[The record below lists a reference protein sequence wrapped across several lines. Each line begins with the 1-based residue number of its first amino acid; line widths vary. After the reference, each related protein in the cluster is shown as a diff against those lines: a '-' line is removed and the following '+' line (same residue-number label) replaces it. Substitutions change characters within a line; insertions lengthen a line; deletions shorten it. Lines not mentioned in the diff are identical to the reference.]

1 MTESS
6 TGSKISAVLPLSP
19 LQQGL
24 LFLSSYDRAAPDH
37 YLLQFTA
44 DIEGDG
50 ADLERR
56 LRAASAALLRRH
68 PNLRACFRHRKSGEP
83 VQVVLREDDVTPE
96 WAVHDLTRLPAG
108 ERTAAADRLAREDRR
123 RRMDPARP
131 PLMRF
136 SLLRLGER
144 SHRLVWSVHHILVD
158 GWSLPLAVRE
168 LTVLADAS
176 GGESLPEPAPYSS
189 YLAWL
194 GTRDKAAARDAWAGL
209 LRGLDGP
216 VRVAPDAVGAG
227 EQPVEA
233 EAVLPRERTA
243 ALLAWSRAQGLTLN
257 SVVQGCWAL
266 LLGRLTGR
274 ADVVFGAVTSGR
286 PAEVPDVESM
296 IGLFANTL
304 PVRADVR
311 PERPAGELFRDLARQ
326 QLAMMPH
333 EHLPLAEVQAAC
345 GIQGELFDAVLAF
358 QNYPLDEE
366 ELRRHSGGTVSAA
379 RVHAATHYP
388 LHLTVTPGESLG
400 LRLSYR
406 ASALGEGTAAAQR
419 LLDRLVRILGEVAA
433 DPDAPLARLGALDP
447 AEEHRIL
454 TEWSG
459 TPTATGPTADGT
471 RGSARSAADGTPA
484 LGRSAVPDRAPIA
497 EGVADGTRGSGRSA
511 VAVTPGTTI
520 PSRFAAQAARTP
532 EATAVTTSGGTRL
545 TYRELDERSNRLAR
559 LIVARGAGPED
570 FVAVALP
577 RGAELIVAVLAV
589 LKAGAAYLPLEPAHP
604 AERIAHT
611 LRDARPKLL
620 LTTTDT
626 RLPGPA
632 DVPGPLRVDLDTD
645 ATGAELAA
653 CPATAPDPALTA
665 DHPAYVIYTSGS
677 TGRPKGV
684 VVPHRNV
691 IRLLDSTDRWFRF
704 GPDDVWTL
712 FHSIAF
718 DFTVWEL
725 WGALLYGGRLVVV
738 PYDVSR
744 SPGAFLDLL
753 AAERVT
759 VLNQTPSAFYQLMRA
774 DADRPRELALRHVVF
789 GGEALDLGRLADW
802 YARHPDA
809 PRLVNMYGITETT
822 VHVSYQELDRE
833 LAAAGHG
840 SVIGRG
846 IPDLRVYV
854 LDSALRPVPQGVPG
868 ELYVAGPGLARGYLG
883 RPALTA
889 GRFVACPYGE
899 PGERMYRT
907 GDLARWRPD
916 GTLVYLGRADEQVQ
930 LRGFRIELGE
940 IATVLGGHPWPAE
953 VAVVAREDRPGDQ
966 RLVAYVVPHEPDGGP
981 DDRELAAGLRAY
993 AAERLPE
1000 HMVPAAVVRLPALPL
1015 TPNGKLDRR
1024 ALPAPAYTTSG
1035 QAPRTREEAALCTVF
1050 ATVLGLERVGV
1061 DDDFFALGGHSL
1073 LATRIVNRVRAE
1085 LDAELEV
1092 RDLFEAPS
1100 PAALAGRLRGARPG
1114 RPPLTARPRPAVVP
1128 LSYAQQRLWFI
1139 ERLGAPGGLYAI
1151 PLAVRLTGPLDV
1163 PALHA
1168 ALRDLVARHEAL
1180 RTVFPA
1186 RTAPGAAPDP
1196 GAGTP
1201 PVPGT
1206 GPAVSVG
1213 PAEQRV
1219 LAPADA
1225 PVPLPSSTVTEAG
1238 LPAALAAETARGFD
1252 LETGIPLRAR
1262 LFTLGQ
1268 DEHVLLLVLH
1278 HIAGDRWSL
1287 TPLVRDLTAA
1297 YAARRAGRAPELP
1310 ALPVTY
1316 TDFTLW
1322 QRELLGDE
1330 DRPDSELA
1338 RQLAYWRTAL
1348 DGLPEELPLP
1358 RDIPRGARTSH
1369 RGGVVRAALPE
1380 RPAAAL
1386 RRRAAEWNVSPFMVL
1401 QAALAALLTRLGAG
1415 TDIPLG
1421 TPVAGRG
1428 DERLNDVVGMFVNT
1442 LVLRTDTGGDPGLR
1456 ELVDR
1461 VRVRDLAAYQH
1472 QDVPFEK
1479 LVEALAPERSA
1490 ARHPLFQVMFAFEQ
1504 QQEAPAARDG
1514 LAVRPE
1520 EVPSATAK
1528 WDLFFQFTEAGEGVE
1543 LALEYSA
1550 DLFEPGTARRIADA
1564 CVRLLDAALADPDR
1578 PLSRLDLLGAEERA
1592 ALLARG
1598 TRRTGTPATTVTEL
1612 VARRAAATP
1621 DAVALVHRDPAGDLV
1636 HTGYADLHRA
1646 AGRLA
1651 HLLTARGVGRGDV
1664 VALCLERGPAVVT
1677 TLLAIA
1683 QAGAAYLPL
1692 DPAYP
1697 AERMR
1702 DMLADAGVRL
1712 LLTQDSLAARCAEAA
1727 GPGTEPVV
1735 LDTPATRAALAAL
1748 PDHAPDVPA
1757 PHPDDL
1763 LYVIYTSGSTG
1774 RPKGVAV
1781 SHRSA
1786 VRLVHALPEL
1796 RFTAD
1801 DTFLYFAPVA
1811 FDAST
1816 FEIWAPLAHGA
1827 RLAVCPPGP
1836 ADPEA
1841 LGAFLRQAG
1850 VTVAFLTT
1858 QFVNAVADTRPRA
1871 LAPLRALLTGGEA
1884 HSRDHLDRLRAAL
1897 PDTAVHNVYGPTE
1910 ATTFATRQDTADATD
1925 APAGVPIGLPIGD
1938 TCAYV
1943 LDEALRPV
1951 PQGVVGELYLAG
1963 PGLAR
1968 GYLGR
1973 PALTAGRFVA
1983 CPYGEP
1989 GARMYRT
1996 GDLVRWDA
2004 RGRIDYL
2011 SRADQQVKIRGYR
2024 IEPGEIE
2031 RHLTAHP
2038 AVARAAVLASAGRL
2052 VAYVVPVPGEPA
2064 PEPARLRRHLARTL
2078 PDYMVP
2084 GAYVPL
2090 PELPMTVNGKL
2101 DVAALPAAPDRPA
2114 GSGTARP
2121 PRTDAERRLCA
2132 AVTEVL
2138 GGPAGPDDS
2147 FFALGGDS
2155 LKAIQL
2161 VNTATRA
2168 GLPITLAAVFEHRTL
2183 ESLAATATPVGG
2195 TREAPAGGAAEQHR
2209 ALEAPAAS
2217 AAPDGGMSEVPAGR
2231 AVAEGGAVE
2240 PHRAP
2245 EMPAAPARGTR
2256 EVHAGSGVTGRH
2268 RAPEMPATL
2277 DLLGPVL
2284 PIRATGGRPP
2294 LFCVH
2299 GGLGFGIPFAALA
2312 EHLGPEQPVY
2322 ALQAR
2327 GLADDGPLPGS
2338 IGEVAADY
2346 LARIR
2351 ALQPH
2356 DPYHLLG
2363 WSYGGIVAH
2372 EIAARLHTAGEEV
2385 AYLANLDAYPD
2396 DGRGVHPTDEEFLAD
2411 FLAEAG
2417 VGTTGLDRL
2426 DPPSVAA
2433 HLERTGGPL
2442 AGLGQ
2447 ATLERL
2453 LAVMRNHLE
2462 LVQRHTPDHFDGCP
2476 MTLFR
2481 AADGLTAEER
2491 ALKAKSWEPYL
2502 GRPAEVHDVPCGHQQ
2517 MLRPAPAALIGTAV
2531 AHRLGALAPAR

>member
-1 MTESS
+1 MTDTS
-6 TGSKISAVLPLSP
+6 TGSRISAVLPLSP

-24 LFLSSYDRAAPDH
+24 LFLSSYDRTATDH
-37 YLLQFTA
+37 YVLQFTA

-50 ADLERR
+50 TDLERR

-68 PNLRACFRHRKSGEP
+68 PNLRACFRHRKNGEP
-83 VQVVLREDDVTPE
+83 VQLVLRADDVEPD
-96 WAVHDLTRLPAG
+96 WALHDLTHLPAG
-108 ERTAAADRLAREDRR
+108 ERPAAADRLAREDRR
-123 RRMDPARP
+123 RRIDPARP

-136 SLLRLGER
+136 ALVRLGER

-168 LTVLADAS
+168 LTLLAGEPGTPARTDARD
-176 GGESLPEPAPYSS
+176 GTAADTDTGQDRDPLPAPAPFGSF
-189 YLAWL
+189 LAWL
-194 GTRDKAAARDAWAGL
+194 GTRDRTAARAAWAEL

-216 VRVAPDAVGAG
+216 VRVAPDATGTG
-227 EQPVEA
+227 EPPAEA
-233 EAVLPRERTA
+233 EAVLPRAHTA
-243 ALLAWSRAQGLTLN
+243 ALLGWGRAQGLTLN

-274 ADVVFGAVTSGR
+274 EDVVFGAVTSGR

-311 PERPAGELFRDLARQ
+311 PERPASELFRGLARQ
-326 QLAMMPH
+326 QVAMMPH

-388 LHLTVTPGESLG
+388 LHLTVLPGDSLR

-406 ASALGEGTAAAQR
+406 ASPPGDGLGAAR
-419 LLDRLVRILGEVAA
+419 GLLDRLVRILGEVA
-433 DPDAPLARLGALDP
+433 DTPDAPLAHLGALTP

-454 TEWSG
+454 TEWSSPH
-459 TPTATGPTADGT
+459 PTAPLADNPTTLDETG
-471 RGSARSAADGTPA
+471 
-484 LGRSAVPDRAPIA
+484 GRSDTIPGLFAGQVARTPD
-497 EGVADGTRGSGRSA
+497 A
-511 VAVTPGTTI
+511 VAVTGPGG
-520 PSRFAAQAARTP
+520 
-532 EATAVTTSGGTRL
+532 VRL
-545 TYRELDERSNRLAR
+545 TYRELDERSDRLAR
-559 LIVARGAGPED
+559 VVAGHGAGPECL
-570 FVAVALP
+570 VAVALP

-589 LKAGAAYLPLEPAHP
+589 LKAGAAYLPLEPTHP
-604 AERIAHT
+604 AERLAHT
-611 LRDARPKLL
+611 LRDARPALL

-626 RLPGPA
+626 RLPAPA
-632 DVPGPLRVDLDTD
+632 ADHPGPLRIDLDTD
-645 ATGAELAA
+645 AVDAA
-653 CPATAPDPALTA
+653 PATAPPPVLTP

-691 IRLLDSTDRWFRF
+691 VRLLDRTDRWFRF

-738 PYDVSR
+738 PHGVAR
-744 SPGAFLDLL
+744 SPDAFLDLL

-789 GGEALDLGRLADW
+789 GGEALDVGRLTDW
-802 YARHPDA
+802 YARHPHT

-833 LAAAGHG
+833 PAAAGG
-840 SVIGRG
+840 GGAIGRA

-854 LDSALRPVPQGVPG
+854 LDSALRPVPAGVPG

-883 RPALTA
+883 RSALTA
-889 GRFVACPYGE
+889 GRFVACPYGA

-916 GTLVYLGRADEQVQ
+916 GTLTYLGRADEQVQ

-940 IATVLGGHPWPAE
+940 IATVLGRHPRLAE
-953 VAVVAREDRPGDQ
+953 VAVVAREDRPGDP
-966 RLVAYVVPHEPDGGP
+966 RLVAYVVPHEPATVPHGPDAVPQGPDATPHQPDATPHQPDATPHQPDAAPHQPDAVPHRSGVVPHEPDGGLS
-981 DDRELAAGLRAY
+981 DRELGAELRAF
-993 AAERLPE
+993 AAERLPDY
-1000 HMVPAAVVRLPALPL
+1000 MVPAAVVRLPALPL
-1015 TPNGKLDRR
+1015 TANGKLDRR
-1024 ALPAPAYTTSG
+1024 ALPAPAYTTSAR
-1035 QAPRTREEAALCTVF
+1035 APRTREEGALCAVF
-1050 ATVLGLERVGV
+1050 AAVLGLERVGA

-1085 LDAELEV
+1085 LGAELEV

-1100 PAALAGRLRGARPG
+1100 PAALAGRLRAAAPDRPA
-1114 RPPLTARPRPAVVP
+1114 LTARPRPAAVP

-1139 ERLGAPGGLYAI
+1139 ERLGAPGGLYVI

-1186 RTAPGAAPDP
+1186 RTGPGAAAGP
-1196 GAGTP
+1196 GAG
-1201 PVPGT
+1201 PVG
-1206 GPAVSVG
+1206 SVG

-1225 PVPLPSSTVTEAG
+1225 PVPLPADRVTEAG
-1238 LPAALAAETARGFD
+1238 LPAALAAEVARGFD
-1252 LETGIPLRAR
+1252 LETELPLRAR
-1262 LFTLGQ
+1262 LFTLGP
-1268 DEHVLLLVLH
+1268 DAHVLLLVLH

-1287 TPLVRDLTAA
+1287 TPLVRDLTDA
-1297 YAARRAGRAPELP
+1297 YAARSAGHAPAP
-1310 ALPVTY
+1310 APLPVTY

-1322 QRELLGDE
+1322 QRDLLGDE
-1330 DRPDSELA
+1330 DRPHSELT
-1338 RQLAYWRTAL
+1338 RQLAYWTAAL
-1348 DGLPEELPLP
+1348 DGLPEELALP
-1358 RDIPRGARTSH
+1358 RDFPRGARTSH
-1369 RGGVVRAALPE
+1369 RGGTVRATLSE
-1380 RPAAAL
+1380 RLTAGL
-1386 RRRAAEWNVSPFMVL
+1386 RRRAAEWNASPFMVL

-1428 DERLNDVVGMFVNT
+1428 DERLHDVVGMFVNT
-1442 LVLRTDTGGDPGLR
+1442 LVLRTDTSGDPGLR
-1456 ELVDR
+1456 DLVER
-1461 VRVRDLAAYQH
+1461 VREGDLAAYRY

-1479 LVEALAPERSA
+1479 LVEVLAPERSM
-1490 ARHPLFQVMFAFEQ
+1490 ARHPLFQVMFAF
-1504 QQEAPAARDG
+1504 QQETPAMPAGPAG
-1514 LAVRPE
+1514 LTVRPE

-1528 WDLFFQFTEAGEGVE
+1528 WDLFFQFSEAGPRVE

-1550 DLFEPGTARRIADA
+1550 DLFASGTARRIADA
-1564 CVRLLDAALADPDR
+1564 CVRLLGAALADPGR
-1578 PLSRLDLLGAEERA
+1578 PLSRLDLLGADERD

-1598 TRRTGTPATTVTEL
+1598 TRRTGTPATTVTAL
-1612 VARRAAATP
+1612 AARRAAATP
-1621 DAVALVHRDPAGDLV
+1621 DAVALVHRDAAGRLTR
-1636 HTGYADLHRA
+1636 TGHGELHRA

-1651 HLLTARGVGRGDV
+1651 HLLAARGVGRGDL
-1664 VALCLERGPAVVT
+1664 VALCLERGPDTVT
-1677 TLLAIA
+1677 ALLAIA
-1683 QAGAAYLPL
+1683 QTGAAYLPL

-1702 DMLADAGVRL
+1702 DMLTDAGARL

-1727 GPGTEPVV
+1727 GPGTEPLV
-1735 LDTPATRAALAAL
+1735 LDAPATRAALAAL
-1748 PDHAPDVPA
+1748 PGHAPDVPA
-1757 PHPDDL
+1757 PRPDDL

-1781 SHRSA
+1781 THRAA
-1786 VRLVHALPEL
+1786 VRLVHGLPEL
-1796 RFTAD
+1796 EFTPD

-1816 FEIWAPLAHGA
+1816 FEIWAPLVHGA

-1841 LGAFLRQAG
+1841 LGAFLREAG

-1897 PDTAVHNVYGPTE
+1897 PDTTVYNVYGPTE
-1910 ATTFATRQDTADATD
+1910 TTTFATLQDTADATD
-1925 APAGVPIGLPIGD
+1925 APVGVPVGLPVGD

-1943 LDEALRPV
+1943 LDEALRPA

-1973 PALTAGRFVA
+1973 PALTAERFTA

-1996 GDLVRWDA
+1996 GDLVRWDV
-2004 RGRIDYL
+2004 RGRLDYVG
-2011 SRADQQVKIRGYR
+2011 RADQQVKIRGYR

-2031 RHLTAHP
+2031 RRLTAHP
-2038 AVARAAVLASAGRL
+2038 AVARAAVIVAGGPGAPAGRQL
-2052 VAYVVPVPGEPA
+2052 VAYVVPAPGGSA
-2064 PEPARLRRHLARTL
+2064 PGPEELRRHLSRAL
-2078 PDYMVP
+2078 PPYMVP

-2090 PELPMTVNGKL
+2090 PDLPRTVNGKL
-2101 DVAALPAAPDRPA
+2101 DVAALPPAPDRPA
-2114 GSGTARP
+2114 GPAARA
-2121 PRTDAERRLCA
+2121 PRTDAERLLCA

-2138 GGPAGPDDS
+2138 GVPAGPDDA
-2147 FFALGGDS
+2147 FFTLGGDS
-2155 LKAIQL
+2155 LKAIRL
-2161 VNTATRA
+2161 VNAAARA
-2168 GLPITLAAVFEHRTL
+2168 GLRIGLAAVFEHRTL
-2183 ESLAATATPVGG
+2183 ESLAASADADGG
-2195 TREAPAGGAAEQHR
+2195 T
-2209 ALEAPAAS
+2209 
-2217 AAPDGGMSEVPAGR
+2217 V
-2231 AVAEGGAVE
+2231 
-2240 PHRAP
+2240 
-2245 EMPAAPARGTR
+2245 
-2256 EVHAGSGVTGRH
+2256 
-2268 RAPEMPATL
+2268 

-2284 PIRATGGRPP
+2284 PLRTAGSRPP

-2312 EHLGPEQPVY
+2312 EHLDPQQPVH

-2327 GLADDGPLPGS
+2327 GLDGTGPLPGTVT
-2338 IGEVAADY
+2338 EVAADY
-2346 LARIR
+2346 LTRIR
-2351 ALQPH
+2351 AVQPH
-2356 DPYHLLG
+2356 GPYHLLG

-2372 EIAARLHTAGEEV
+2372 EIAVRLHAAGEEV
-2385 AYLANLDAYPD
+2385 AYLANLDAYPH
-2396 DGRGVHPTDEEFLAD
+2396 DGRGVHPTDAEFLAD
-2411 FLAEAG
+2411 FLTEAG
-2417 VGTTGLDRL
+2417 VDATGPDRL
-2426 DPPSVAA
+2426 DPPAVAA
-2433 HLERTGGPL
+2433 HLQRTGGPL
-2442 AGLGQ
+2442 AGLGR

-2453 LAVMRNHLE
+2453 LAVMRNHLD
-2462 LVQRHTPDHFDGCP
+2462 LVQRHTPSRFDGCP
-2476 MTLFR
+2476 MTLFL
-2481 AADGLTAEER
+2481 AADGLTGEER

-2502 GRPAEVHDVPCGHQQ
+2502 DRPAEIHEVPCGHQR
-2517 MLRPAPAALIGTAV
+2517 MLRPAPAALIGAAV
-2531 AHRLGALAPAR
+2531 EHRLRALAATR